1 MDLNIKTFEEFSESI
16 DPHFLK
22 LKDAVE
28 SMSGKNVVFIT
39 TSTRWSGSK
48 EKPKSTQLA
57 EKLAERIFPPPQIIN
72 AANLVIFPCEGNI
85 STSPENGG
93 NHCGTPGA
101 IMKDKEKNPGD
112 FMRCWASLNNPT
124 DELWKI
130 SKAIY
135 ESEVIVF
142 FGSMRWGSLDS
153 IYKKVLER
161 LTWIEN
167 RHTTL
172 KGENPVKDKSAG
184 VMIIGQNWNGLD
196 ELEKQKQILEWFGFQ
211 TPTELFWNWQYTKDF
226 KDESQKSY
234 VDAYLSFEEHLD
246 RMDYFL

>member
-1 MDLNIKTFEEFSESI
+1 MDINVKTFEQFSGSI
-16 DPHFLK
+16 DPHWLELK
-22 LKDAVE
+22 E
-28 SMSGKNVVFIT
+28 SIEFMNEKRVLFIT

-48 EKPKSTQLA
+48 ETPKSTQLA
-57 EKLAERIFPPPQIIN
+57 EALSQRIYPGAQIIN
-72 AANLVIFPCEGNI
+72 AANLIIFPCEGNV

-93 NHCGTPGA
+93 NHCGVRDA
-101 IMKDKEKNPGD
+101 IMKDEEKNPGQ
-112 FMRCWASLNNPT
+112 FLRCWASLNNPT

-135 ESEVIVF
+135 ESDIIVF

-167 RHTTL
+167 QHSTL
-172 KGENPVKDKSAG
+172 KGKNPVAEKSAG
-184 VMIIGQNWNGLD
+184 VMIIGQNWNGFN

-211 TPTELFWNWQYTKDF
+211 TPNELFWNWQYTKNST
-226 KDESQKSY
+226 DETQKSY
-234 VDAYLSFEEHLD
+234 ENAYFSFEQHLESLN
-246 RMDYFL
+246 YIL

>member
-1 MDLNIKTFEEFSESI
+1 MRLRSAIE
-16 DPHFLK
+16 LM
-22 LKDAVE
+22 A
-28 SMSGKNVVFIT
+28 GKKVVFIT

-57 EKLAERIFPPPQIIN
+57 EKLSEKLFPPAQIIN
-72 AANLVIFPCEGNI
+72 AASLVIFPCEGNV
-85 STSPENGG
+85 STSPDNGG

-101 IMKDKEKNPGD
+101 VLKDNEKNPGG
-112 FMRCWASLNNPT
+112 FLRCWASVNNKS

-135 ESEVIVF
+135 ESDVIVF

-167 RHTTL
+167 VHTTL
-172 KGENPVKDKSAG
+172 KGENPVKDKSVG
-184 VMIIGQNWNGLD
+184 VMIIGQNWNGIE

-211 TPTELFWNWQYTKDF
+211 TPDELFWNWQYTNNF
-226 KDESQKSY
+226 NDESQKSY
-234 VDAYLSFEEHLD
+234 IEGYETFEKQLELMD
-246 RMDYFL
+246 RFL

>member
-1 MDLNIKTFEEFSESI
+1 MDTNVKTFQQFAKPI
-16 DPHFLK
+16 DEHWLK
-22 LKDAVE
+22 LRHAIE
-28 SMSGKNVVFIT
+28 FMTGKKTVFIT

-48 EKPKSTQLA
+48 ETPKSTQLA
-57 EKLAERIFPPPQIIN
+57 EKLSQNLYPNAQIIN
-72 AANLVIFPCEGNI
+72 AANLIIFPCEGNV

-101 IMKDKEKNPGD
+101 ILKDEQKNPGQ
-112 FMRCWASLNNPT
+112 FLRCWASLNNSS

-167 RHTTL
+167 QHSTL
-172 KGENPVKDKSAG
+172 MGENPVKDKSVG
-184 VMIIGQNWNGLD
+184 VMIIGQNWNGLE
-196 ELEKQKQILEWFGFQ
+196 ELEKQKKILGWFGFQ
-211 TPTELFWNWQYTKDF
+211 TPDELFWNWQYTMQAE
-226 KDESQKSY
+226 DESQKSY
-234 VDAYLSFEEHLD
+234 VNGYIDFEKHLEQID
-246 RMDYFL
+246 HIL

>member
-1 MDLNIKTFEEFSESI
+1 MEINVKTFQQFAKPI
-16 DPHFLK
+16 DEHWLK
-22 LKDAVE
+22 LRHAME
-28 SMSGKNVVFIT
+28 FMNGKKVVFIT

-48 EKPKSTQLA
+48 ETPKSTQLA
-57 EKLAERIFPPPQIIN
+57 EKFAENLYPTPQIIN
-72 AANLVIFPCEGNI
+72 AANLIIFPCEGNV

-93 NHCGTPGA
+93 NHCGIPKA
-101 IMKDKEKNPGD
+101 IMNDEEKNPGQ
-112 FMRCWASLNNPT
+112 FLRCWASLNNPS

-135 ESEVIVF
+135 ESDVIVF

-153 IYKKVLER
+153 IYKKLLER

-167 RHTTL
+167 QHSTL
-172 KGENPVKDKSAG
+172 KGPNPVKDKSVG
-184 VMIIGQNWNGLD
+184 VMIIGQNWNGLE

-211 TPTELFWNWQYTKDF
+211 TPDQLFWNWQYTQDF

-234 VDAYLSFEEHLD
+234 IDGYVSFEKHLEQL
-246 RMDYFL
+246 DYIL